1 MQMQM
6 LVLAVVWLIGGAL
19 VGALALA
26 ARRVPSVRRSRRGW
40 SGAWTVGAGAL
51 AGLMGGWLG
60 TLLLGT
66 FFGSPTAAWMA
77 VLVATCLP
85 WMAARWPG
93 RRAS

>member
-1 MQMQM
+1 MQL
-6 LVLAVVWLIGGAL
+6 LVLSAVWLIGGAL

-26 ARRVPSVRRSRRGW
+26 ARLVPSAWWSRRGW
-40 SGAWTVGAGAL
+40 SAVWTVGAGAL

-66 FFGSPTAAWMA
+66 FFGSPTAAWIA
-77 VLVATCLP
+77 VLTVTSLP
-85 WMAARWPG
+85 WIAARWPG